1 MASAVRKDNLFG
13 GILQFCL
20 SYSFRFFFGSCFHS
34 RPIEWEWVLRL
45 DALRHSPLRRFPFR
59 GNNPPGNL
67 WVEALTPEFLDFM
80 SGSSDV
86 WSADLDLL
94 YDFTARPA
102 PCSRLGW
109 IGDWCWVASVWLR
122 DMKHIYCSLFCHF
135 HILLTSEDSKAG
147 LRPLDHLLVRSGIL
161 PCRNQWPAVHKWRE
175 DSGKCFSR
183 QFLSLHW

>member
-1 MASAVRKDNLFG
+1 MFGFASCRLWLSPLHSKLKRGIEECVWLLMASAVRKDHLFG

-20 SYSFRFFFGSCFHS
+20 SYSLRFFFGSCFHS

-45 DALRHSPLRRFPFR
+45 DALRHSPLWRFPFR

-86 WSADLDLL
+86 RSADLDLL

-109 IGDWCWVASVWLR
+109 IGDWCLLLGCIRLAR
-122 DMKHIYCSLFCHF
+122 GHETY
-135 HILLTSEDSKAG
+135 IL
-147 LRPLDHLLVRSGIL
+147 
-161 PCRNQWPAVHKWRE
+161 
-175 DSGKCFSR
+175 
-183 QFLSLHW
+183 